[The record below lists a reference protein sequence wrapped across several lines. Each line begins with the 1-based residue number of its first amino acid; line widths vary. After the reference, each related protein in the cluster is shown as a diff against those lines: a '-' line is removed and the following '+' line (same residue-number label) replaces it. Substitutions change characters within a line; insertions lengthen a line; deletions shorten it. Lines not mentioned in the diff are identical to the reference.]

1 LIIYGNIAIHY
12 SSLESVHLALNHLA
26 EKGNV
31 LGLISEIEINSTRDN
46 KRKYPLFKKI
56 PGSNNDSLE
65 QDYKKS
71 YPEGLVLEYTDETS
85 LMILQNFRKEFDG
98 PILVDVSEVF
108 PLYIKTILDEGADG
122 IIIDTN
128 KVTKKERYQGKHAI
142 AVISDARK
150 AINDYYKGREEN
162 DDNNAIL
169 VIAGDVNSAGKIVKA
184 AALGANVV
192 GYSTSMLIANSNM
205 YSEKPSD
212 VSSIADNVYRHM
224 LGTKGEIKG
233 IPAALGYSDF
243 HNISPSDLRTSSI
256 DASLQGNIPLE
267 GIDRTYKDMIEEV
280 VNEYVSEKEI
290 KLNSSETQQVLRSIL
305 GE

>member
-1 LIIYGNIAIHY
+1 
-12 SSLESVHLALNHLA
+12 
-26 EKGNV
+26 
-31 LGLISEIEINSTRDN
+31 
-46 KRKYPLFKKI
+46 
-56 PGSNNDSLE
+56 
-65 QDYKKS
+65 
-71 YPEGLVLEYTDETS
+71 
-85 LMILQNFRKEFDG
+85 MILQNFRKEFDG
-98 PILVDVSEVF
+98 PILVDVSEIF

-128 KVTKKERYQGKHAI
+128 KVTKNEIYHGKHAI

-192 GYSTSMLIANSNM
+192 GYSTSMLIAHSNM
-205 YSEKPSD
+205 YSEKPSE